1 MTRIAICLFTIFLLA
16 VPSARA
22 DDDRPIEVKQLPAKA
37 QAFIAQH
44 FSTDRVSYA
53 KMERDLFDTKYEVI
67 MVSGTK
73 IEFGRSGEWKEVAT
87 RYAAVPDAL
96 VPRPI
101 AQFVAERHPKAKIVK
116 IERDK
121 REWEVKLGDGMKLT
135 FNSRFEF
142 TGWDD

>member
-1 MTRIAICLFTIFLLA
+1 MLLLA
-16 VPSARA
+16 IPAAHA

-37 QAFIAQH
+37 QTFISQH
-44 FSTDRVSYA
+44 FSADRVSYA
-53 KMERDLFDTKYEVI
+53 KMERDLLDTKYEVI

-73 IEFGRSGEWKEVAT
+73 IEFGRSGEWTEVST
-87 RYAAVPDAL
+87 RYAAVPDAI

-101 AQFVAERHPKAKIVK
+101 AQFVAERHPNAKIIK

-121 REWEVKLGDGMKLT
+121 REWEVELGDGMTLT

-142 TGWDD
+142 TDWDD